1 MSDEDS
7 KKSLR
12 FGSMKN
18 ISDLNVSIFLRLGM
32 DVSQIGLLWSLG
44 LLEVD
49 GVLVTDIIWK
59 GYKLW

>member
-1 MSDEDS
+1 MRTA
-7 KKSLR
+7 KNLLR
-12 FGSMKN
+12 FGSVENM
-18 ISDLNVSIFLRLGM
+18 SDLNVSIFLRLGM